1 MDLLED
7 PNERNTT
14 RFLPTVPSM
23 TNLTYCSAEW
33 PISPVPEN
41 RGVYDTAHRTKRRN
55 SFASNMYQTQKRN
68 LGDKTSMLISIYSKI
83 VNCEFINLTNHN
95 HNRLFNSKSASCFF
109 CHMWAQITRKNSM
122 LISTYIIQG
131 IRGDFGGVREN
142 FSIIIVTYYYKIQK
156 TPDGI
161 LILNCLFIS
170 E

>member
-1 MDLLED
+1 MDLED

-23 TNLTYCSAEW
+23 TNLTYCSTEW
-33 PISPVPEN
+33 PIPLVPEN

-109 CHMWAQITRKNSM
+109 AICEHRLLGK
-122 LISTYIIQG
+122 
-131 IRGDFGGVREN
+131 IR
-142 FSIIIVTYYYKIQK
+142 
-156 TPDGI
+156 
-161 LILNCLFIS
+161 CLFQRILFKGLGGIS
-170 E
+170 VACAKIFLSLLSHITTKYKRRLTEFSF